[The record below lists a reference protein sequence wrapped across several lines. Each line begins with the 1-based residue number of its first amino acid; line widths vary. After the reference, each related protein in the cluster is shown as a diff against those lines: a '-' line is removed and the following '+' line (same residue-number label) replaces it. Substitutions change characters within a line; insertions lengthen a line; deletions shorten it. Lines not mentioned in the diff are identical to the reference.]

1 MKLKL
6 WNTVLNYVCHNDV
19 NKNRK
24 KHYWRKKNSLAFF
37 RKPWFPKIH
46 ELKSFTVE
54 KSIKV
59 TFFRSLY
66 SDHSILFVFGQFVV
80 FYPNKLLLLLYLNV
94 YYYLPQNVAIS
105 KWFDYYIK
113 YNAEV
118 FKTRFKISPI
128 SNYLRHVPLQM
139 RKYLVRIFLVL
150 IFLLFFSFHLFLLKL
165 PKIDTIQWG
174 LWCYAAGQDQVMRP
188 IGSTWIRFLNTKKKK
203 IHSTGGH

>member
-1 MKLKL
+1 MFVIMMLIKIEKTLLK
-6 WNTVLNYVCHNDV
+6 
-19 NKNRK
+19 
-24 KHYWRKKNSLAFF
+24 KKNSLAFF

-46 ELKSFTVE
+46 ELKSFIVE

-66 SDHSILFVFGQFVV
+66 SDHSILFIFGQFVV
-80 FYPNKLLLLLYLNV
+80 FYSNKLLLLLYLNV

-128 SNYLRHVPLQM
+128 SNYLRHVTLQM

-150 IFLLFFSFHLFLLKL
+150 IFLLFFSFHLFFVKVT
-165 PKIDTIQWG
+165 KDWH
-174 LWCYAAGQDQVMRP
+174 DSVRVVMLCRRARP
-188 IGSTWIRFLNTKKKK
+188 SNETNRFDMN
-203 IHSTGGH
+203 